1 MFFEGWGHDDDATAR
16 GACGRCHD
24 CSTLLTAEDWCRTC
38 RAFRRYYEHGYGY
51 RVGELDGS
59 CEAAIEGRSLP
70 LPKAS

>member
-1 MFFEGWGHDDDATAR
+1 MLVDERER
-16 GACGRCHD
+16 GDRAGGRACGRCHD
-24 CSTLLTAEDWCRTC
+24 CSTRLTAEDWCPSCRT
-38 RAFRRYYEHGYGY
+38 FRRYYEHGYGH